1 MPLLRGMETMVL
13 HAAFAR
19 RDVKLRA
26 SSWGVAE
33 PLIHVCDRP
42 ADIMIGID
50 GKRSDGAERIGA
62 GLYDQNNGFG
72 DARRLPAPRSVSM
85 PTACRPEKNGFLPD
99 PRVAQRVEEASSE
112 APFGL
117 SYASRTCVGDMA
129 SSEALILNSRAST
142 LCTC

>member
-1 MPLLRGMETMVL
+1 
-13 HAAFAR
+13 
-19 RDVKLRA
+19 
-26 SSWGVAE
+26 
-33 PLIHVCDRP
+33 
-42 ADIMIGID
+42 MIGID

-85 PTACRPEKNGFLPD
+85 PTRHRVSSREKNGFLPD

-129 SSEALILNSRAST
+129 SSKALILIFRAST
-142 LCTC
+142 LLVL

>member
-13 HAAFAR
+13 HAAIAR

-26 SSWGVAE
+26 SSWGHAK
-33 PLIHVCDRP
+33 PLIHVCDRL

-62 GLYDQNNGFG
+62 GQYDHDNGFG
-72 DARRLPAPRSVSM
+72 GARHPPAPRADPM
-85 PTACRPEKNGFLPD
+85 PTACRLEINGFLPT
-99 PRVAQRVEEASSE
+99 PRVAQRVEMTASA

-117 SYASRTCVGDMA
+117 SYGSRTCVGDIA
-129 SSEALILNSRAST
+129 RSEALILK
-142 LCTC
+142 